1 MSILD
6 PLMRYGNAVAMEQDA
21 LKSSR
26 ATPHEAR
33 AISRLATKAQA
44 LAGEYGEVLTRREAL
59 RRARTN
65 LDYVKAMAG
74 QPDIER
80 EASS

>member
-1 MSILD
+1 MTQPML
-6 PLMRYGNAVAMEQDA
+6 YKHAAVLAP
-21 LKSSR
+21 R
-26 ATPHEAR
+26 TPATRHEAR

-80 EASS
+80 EATS